1 MISSLC
7 KDFHNSVFNALLLFV
22 LWRWGWAFFEVIA
35 DFFAVG
41 AGIKKRDLYFICCF
55 FISLSF
61 NTIIAY

>member
-35 DFFAVG
+35 VFFAVG
-41 AGIKKRDLYFICCF
+41 AGIKKKGSLFYLLLFYIFI
-55 FISLSF
+55 I
-61 NTIIAY
+61 